1 MEILV
6 YTSGRGSEQPYV
18 VEGKYA
24 ERFQASLL
32 NWEMRG
38 NPNFI
43 EIGHKAFLAV
53 DAIEFYRVEEEE
65 NE

>member
-6 YTSGRGSEQPYV
+6 YTSGRGSEQPYTV
-18 VEGKYA
+18 KGKYA
-24 ERFQASLL
+24 ERFQTSLFS
-32 NWEMRG
+32 WERNG

-53 DAIEFYRVEEEE
+53 DAIEFYRVEEAE
-65 NE
+65 